1 MAVTLGLPRRRDE
14 AWVSREVHR
23 ARALLIMAAI
33 HGQTVRYGELSPFG
47 HLHWYDR
54 QVLGGVFDL
63 CQLNGEPDLT
73 AILAPAGRPAE
84 DAVEAERVFAYWR
97 EARPVLPSGR
107 RTGRGPARV

>member
-1 MAVTLGLPRRRDE
+1 MTVIVGPPRRRDE

-73 AILAPAGRPAE
+73 AILAPAGEPSE

-97 EARPVLPSGR
+97 EARPVRPSER
-107 RTGRGPARV
+107 RTGPGPARI